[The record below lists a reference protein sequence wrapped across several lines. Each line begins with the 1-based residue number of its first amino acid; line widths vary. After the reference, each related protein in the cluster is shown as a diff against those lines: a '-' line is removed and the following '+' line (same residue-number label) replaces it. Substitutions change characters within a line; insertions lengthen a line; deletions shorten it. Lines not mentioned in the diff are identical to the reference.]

1 MTVSASPDSVAQTP
15 VMPDLH
21 TADRVAAELRN
32 EILKGY
38 LLPGHRLK
46 DAQLAAQFRVS
57 RNTLREALRL
67 LVADGLVVTRLHAG
81 SSVRRLTEDDVRDI
95 YRVRRTIEISA
106 VLGSSHASDVKL
118 KAVSEALD
126 LTAAA
131 VHEGLWRDVGTASLV
146 FHQAIVG
153 LCDSER
159 LDAFFANIL
168 AQLRLVFAVM
178 PDESAFQ
185 RQWVERD
192 RRIADFLLGGRRAD
206 AAADLARYL
215 DDSEALVID
224 AIRASRHQTAD
235 RASSARVAPR
245 PPQQKGR

>member
-1 MTVSASPDSVAQTP
+1 VSPDQ
-15 VMPDLH
+15 H
-21 TADRVAAELRN
+21 TADRVAAELRGD
-32 EILKGY
+32 ILTGH

-95 YRVRRTIEISA
+95 YRVRRTIEVSA
-106 VLGSSHASDVKL
+106 VLGSSHATEGQL
-118 KAVSEALD
+118 KAVSDALD
-126 LTAAA
+126 RTAAA
-131 VHEGLWRDVGTASLV
+131 LKEALWQDVGTASLV

-192 RRIADFLLGGRRAD
+192 RRIADLLLGGRRAD

-224 AIRASRHQTAD
+224 AIRASRHQIAD
-235 RASSARVAPR
+235 RATSARRR
-245 PPQQKGR
+245 PTTPQQKGR

>member
-1 MTVSASPDSVAQTP
+1 VSASPVDGAELP
-15 VMPDLH
+15 VIPDLH
-21 TADRVAAELRN
+21 TADRVAAELRG
-32 EILKGY
+32 EILKGH
-38 LLPGHRLK
+38 LLPGRRLK
-46 DAQLAAQFRVS
+46 DAELAAQFRVS

-81 SSVRRLTEDDVRDI
+81 SSVRRLSEDDVRDI
-95 YRVRRTIEISA
+95 YRVRRTIELSA
-106 VLGSSHASDVKL
+106 VLGSSHASDLKL
-118 KAVSEALD
+118 KAVSAALD
-126 LTAAA
+126 LAAAA
-131 VHEGLWRDVGTASLV
+131 VHQALWQNVGTASLG

-185 RQWVERD
+185 QQWVERD
-192 RRIADFLLGGRRAD
+192 RRIADLLLSGRRAD

-224 AIRASRHQTAD
+224 GIRASRHQTAD
-235 RASSARVAPR
+235 RATSTRVDPR
-245 PPQQKGR
+245 TRQEDR

>member
-1 MTVSASPDSVAQTP
+1 MVS
-15 VMPDLH
+15 DLH
-21 TADRVAAELRN
+21 TADRVAAELRG
-32 EILKGY
+32 EILKGR
-38 LLPGHRLK
+38 LLPGSRLK
-46 DAQLAAQFRVS
+46 DAQLAAQFQVS

-81 SSVRRLTEDDVRDI
+81 SSVRRLSEDDVRDI

-106 VLGSSHASDVKL
+106 VLGSSRATEAQL
-118 KAVSEALD
+118 KALCDALD
-126 LTAAA
+126 RTAAA
-131 VHEGLWRDVGTASLV
+131 VKQALWQDVGTASLA

-153 LCDSER
+153 LCGSER

-185 RQWVERD
+185 LQWVERD
-192 RRIADFLLGGRRAD
+192 RGIADLLLGGRRAD

-215 DDSEALVID
+215 DDSAALVID
-224 AIRASRHQTAD
+224 AIRASRHLTAD
-235 RASSARVAPR
+235 RGTWPTSTTPT
-245 PPQQKGR
+245 PTPTPQQEDE